1 MAALQGAVMLGGMS
15 YFMDS
20 LQTREAEAC
29 TALPVR
35 ALAGAAACALCGL
48 TVSLV
53 PIACHAFPH
62 RTTWQRCR
70 AARTHKG
77 AALALHPVRQRMK

>member
-20 LQTREAEAC
+20 LQTREAEAR
-29 TALPVR
+29 TVLPVR
-35 ALAGAAACALCGL
+35 PSLGQQRVPFVASPLASRPLPAMHFLI
-48 TVSLV
+48 SLSGNG
-53 PIACHAFPH
+53 
-62 RTTWQRCR
+62 R

-77 AALALHPVRQRMK
+77 ATPALHPVRKRMK